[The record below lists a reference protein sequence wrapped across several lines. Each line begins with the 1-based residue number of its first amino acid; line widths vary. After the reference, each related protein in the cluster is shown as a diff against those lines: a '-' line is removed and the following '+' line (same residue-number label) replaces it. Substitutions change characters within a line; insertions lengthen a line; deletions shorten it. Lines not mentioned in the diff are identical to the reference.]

1 VFPEGVSDQV
11 DYEGELGVVIG
22 RRGVGISKEEA
33 FDYVFGYT
41 IINDVTARDVQK
53 RHQQW
58 YLGKSFDTFCP
69 MAGGGQLYVPI
80 RRDVSRIY
88 RSRGELYSISG
99 EESRRPLFLTA
110 CHPSVL
116 GFRI

>member
-1 VFPEGVSDQV
+1 VFSEGVSDQV

-22 RRGVGISKEEA
+22 RRGVGIGKEEA

-69 MAGGGQLYVPI
+69 MAGGGQLYVTSPESTG
-80 RRDVSRIY
+80 VVANCT
-88 RSRGELYSISG
+88 RSRVKSPDARS
-99 EESRRPLFLTA
+99 S
-110 CHPSVL
+110 
-116 GFRI
+116 